1 MHVTHG
7 FRMKISAMKATDYH
21 RENFSPSV
29 IIEEN
34 MQFENSDCEASFS
47 TSQIL
52 EVEEES
58 VVQTIDSN
66 AETASTIHN
75 CCSHCEQLRAQLE
88 TPLHQKQESK
98 FWTV

>member
-1 MHVTHG
+1 
-7 FRMKISAMKATDYH
+7 MKMSDNKATDYH
-21 RENFSPSV
+21 RENFFPSV

-66 AETASTIHN
+66 ADSAITHK

-88 TPLHQKQESK
+88 TPLHQQQGSK

>member
-1 MHVTHG
+1 M
-7 FRMKISAMKATDYH
+7 SAMKETDYN

-52 EVEEES
+52 EVEEETEES

-66 AETASTIHN
+66 AEYAATTHN

-88 TPLHQKQESK
+88 TPLHQQQESK

>member
-1 MHVTHG
+1 
-7 FRMKISAMKATDYH
+7 MKMSDNKATDYH
-21 RENFSPSV
+21 RENFFPSV

-52 EVEEES
+52 EVEDES

-66 AETASTIHN
+66 AESTATTHN

-88 TPLHQKQESK
+88 TPLHQQQRSK